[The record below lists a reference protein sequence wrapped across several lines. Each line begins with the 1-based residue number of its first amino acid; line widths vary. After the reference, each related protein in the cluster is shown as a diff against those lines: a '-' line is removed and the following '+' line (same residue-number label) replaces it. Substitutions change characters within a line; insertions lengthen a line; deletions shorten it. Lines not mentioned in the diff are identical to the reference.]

1 MNINNFYKININ
13 HFPNK
18 INPSF
23 QGIKPAPKL
32 EQALRQDVFE
42 KKTGIL
48 KEKLLEVRDAYLKNN
63 KDAYIT
69 LDHIK
74 TNFDNWF
81 VAKSVENQTEDL
93 QAVSTEDFC
102 NLSEIMKNIR
112 LPENV
117 TVYRAMEAKD
127 FNIDEFSAEE
137 FFEKYYSDGKKI
149 TVPIYMSSSLDK
161 NVAYRFAKSNPYRF
175 IIKLN
180 IPKGHPAVYME
191 NLAPHDTNHFDNEE
205 EINVIRN
212 SEIIIKNLKKT
223 INPLSND
230 EIYEL
235 EGDVIGFKDIKPKP
249 KEVVLDDEMIEFRK
263 MLLRN
268 MM

>member
-1 MNINNFYKININ
+1 MNINHFYKINIK
-13 HFPNK
+13 HIPNK
-18 INPSF
+18 INPNF
-23 QGIKPAPKL
+23 QGIKLALKS
-32 EQALRQDVFE
+32 EQALKQDVFE
-42 KKTGIL
+42 KKTNIL
-48 KEKLLEVRDAYLKNN
+48 KNKLLEVRNAYLKNN

-81 VAKSVENQTEDL
+81 VRKSVENQNKDL

-112 LPENV
+112 TPEEI
-117 TVYRAMEAKD
+117 TIYRAMEARD
-127 FNIDEFSAEE
+127 FNIDEILPEE
-137 FFEKYYSDGKKI
+137 FFRNYYSKNKKI

-191 NLAPHDTNHFDNEE
+191 NLAPNDTNHFDNEQ

-223 INPLSND
+223 INPLSNN

-263 MLLRN
+263 MLLGN